1 MGKMCPRCGEELNK
15 TSCLKAGCGDPNVKH
30 KADYDPRAGTA
41 KPGMVIMIGVK
52 GKKKDSKKKYGSAPM
67 MKAWDKLVDVKYLGS
82 YDIEES

>member
-1 MGKMCPRCGEELNK
+1 MAEKCPKCGGKMEKG
-15 TSCLKAGCGDPNVKH
+15 SCLAKASCGTH

-67 MKAWDKLVDVKYLGS
+67 MKAWEKLVDVKYLGS

>member
-1 MGKMCPRCGEELNK
+1 MGKICSSCGEELNK
-15 TSCLKAGCGDPNVKH
+15 ASCLKAGCGTH

-67 MKAWDKLVDVKYLGS
+67 KKAWEKLADVTYLGS
-82 YDIEES
+82 YDIEER